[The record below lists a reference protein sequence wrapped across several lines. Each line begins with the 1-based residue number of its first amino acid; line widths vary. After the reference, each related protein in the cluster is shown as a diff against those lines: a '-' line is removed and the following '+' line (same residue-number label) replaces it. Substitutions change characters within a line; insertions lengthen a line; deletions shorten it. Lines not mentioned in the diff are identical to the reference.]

1 VQITLPSGPSPH
13 ISLLTFPLREAA
25 DWNSLKLR
33 LEEFAMK
40 QAFLLPAAA
49 TAALT
54 TLALTAPPAAADT
67 GEGYVGY
74 HHMMGGGW
82 FMGPFMMMV
91 LIIFLVGAGI
101 YVLRSLGHTAKP
113 GAAGAHDSA
122 LTILR
127 ERFAKGEI
135 DREEFEE
142 RRKALE

>member
-1 VQITLPSGPSPH
+1 
-13 ISLLTFPLREAA
+13 
-25 DWNSLKLR
+25 
-33 LEEFAMK
+33 MK
-40 QAFLLPAAA
+40 QPFLLLATA

-54 TLALTAPPAAADT
+54 ILTAPPAMADA
-67 GEGYVGY
+67 GEGYGGY

-101 YVLRSLGHTAKP
+101 YAFRSLGHTAKP
-113 GAAGAHDSA
+113 DAAGAQDSA

>member
-1 VQITLPSGPSPH
+1 
-13 ISLLTFPLREAA
+13 
-25 DWNSLKLR
+25 
-33 LEEFAMK
+33 MK
-40 QAFLLPAAA
+40 QPFLLLATA

-54 TLALTAPPAAADT
+54 TLSPTAPAAMADT

-91 LIIFLVGAGI
+91 LIVFLVGAGI
-101 YVLRSLGHTAKP
+101 YALRHLSQTAKP
-113 GAAGAHDSA
+113 GAEGEHDSA